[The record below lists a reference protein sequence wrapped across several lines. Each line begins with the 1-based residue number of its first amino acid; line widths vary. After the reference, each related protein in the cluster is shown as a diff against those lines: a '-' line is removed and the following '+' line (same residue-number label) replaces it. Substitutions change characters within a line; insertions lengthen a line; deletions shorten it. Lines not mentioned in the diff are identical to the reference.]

1 MRSCPTGAPRG
12 APRRLPLLSRR
23 RGASFFSSVS
33 PRGCPR
39 ALPFSSVVPSSILTA
54 FVFPFFPR
62 FFFPLLSPLSP
73 LSPFSSF
80 PVFQFSRFPVFP
92 LSRFPA
98 FPLQIRSVFAGK
110 NNGAEPYF
118 RLRPAEVMSFFSFV
132 VPLFTPHAQNRRRQG
147 GGCRTHD
154 FYRASGSSFDSA
166 GAPSQVP
173 LSAAANTGSSSA
185 ADVSSV

>member
-1 MRSCPTGAPRG
+1 MRSCPTGAPRS

-23 RGASFFSSVS
+23 RGTSFFSSVS
-33 PRGCPR
+33 PCGCPR
-39 ALPFSSVVPSSILTA
+39 ALPFSAVVPLPILTA
-54 FVFPFFPR
+54 FVSPFFPR
-62 FFFPLLSPLSP
+62 FVFSLLS
-73 LSPFSSF
+73 
-80 PVFQFSRFPVFP
+80 P

-118 RLRPAEVMSFFSFV
+118 RLRPAEMMSFFSFV
-132 VPLFTPHAQNRRRQG
+132 VPLFTPRAQNRCRQG

-154 FYRASGSSFDSA
+154 FYRASGSSCDSA
-166 GAPSQVP
+166 GAPSWVP